1 MERTMSG
8 RSGGRY
14 AGSLA
19 GCRRLKRPA
28 SHRLG
33 RIAGRKMASLFPA
46 CFRPPSSSR
55 FSLYFKGMTVD
66 TDDPEPERGD
76 QAEIL

>member
-1 MERTMSG
+1 
-8 RSGGRY
+8 
-14 AGSLA
+14 
-19 GCRRLKRPA
+19 
-28 SHRLG
+28 
-33 RIAGRKMASLFPA
+33 MASLFPA

-66 TDDPEPERGD
+66 TVDPEPERGD